1 MTIERGYNLALA
13 RVKDRQRREAQLAAW
28 LLQHQV
34 QINQFYRTAQA
45 IAEIDPMHF
54 YICVDSSPA
63 YYGEGQELQITI
75 SLRQLQGLK
84 DERLERALTPF
95 VDAPESKCTDY
106 PQYMN
111 REYVFT
117 YPVEGGRIK
126 VYVSA
131 YVAEENPTCRKILVD
146 RKTVT
151 RVEEVYKL
159 SCDGDI
165 VDADPVNLKLEA

>member
-13 RVKDRQRREAQLAAW
+13 RVKERQRREAQLAAW

-34 QINQFYRTAQA
+34 LINQFYRTAQA
-45 IAEIDPMHF
+45 IAEIDPIHF
-54 YICVDSSPA
+54 SCSVDSSPSW
-63 YYGEGQELQITI
+63 GPDHEVLI
-75 SLRQLQGLK
+75 SVIMRQLQGLK

-111 REYVFT
+111 RDYVFI
-117 YPVEGGRIK
+117 YPVERGVIK
-126 VYVSA
+126 IFVSA

-165 VDADPVNLKLEA
+165 VEADPVNLKLEA